1 MIARNL
7 GVSTALML
15 SLLSGPAFA
24 QGNHA
29 QLPTCDGL
37 TATKPMSDAEIKA
50 CLSQL
55 LADVQQH
62 GPVILNNTLATAS
75 GGGQLGSA
83 GAAGVNGMNGAAG
96 AQGPQGAQGETGPA
110 GPQGPTG
117 PQGIPGVLF

>member
-29 QLPTCDGL
+29 QLPTSVGL
-37 TATKPMSDAEIKA
+37 TAAKPMSDAEIKA

-75 GGGQLGSA
+75 GGGQQ